1 MKIIKKLNVKRIL
14 KSLKTGVLSANIF
27 FFLFAAFFSS
37 LALAVTLTLTH
48 VDNRIPAGASTGQCF
63 SSKRSDESNGGEKG
77 KFVDLDHDR
86 TENLRDIVWS
96 DDGTMVFTIN
106 NNMNKK
112 TTSRGPMG
120 DLDLSMNKVRDP
132 FELSTVKTSLG
143 IHTCDDID
151 GFDVDH
157 DDFRAQGLDTLAGNG
172 VAYRGI
178 HVAQGGKIFYIM
190 SNSSEVHRFDL
201 SKAFDFKKLSVKEP
215 IEGASIL
222 VYICLLFLLSTKV

>member
-1 MKIIKKLNVKRIL
+1 MKIIKKLNIKKIFM
-14 KSLKTGVLSANIF
+14 SLKTGFLSTNIF
-27 FFLFAAFFSS
+27 FFLFAAFFST

-48 VDNRIPAGASTGQCF
+48 VDNRIPAGANTGQCF

-112 TTSRGPMG
+112 TTGKGPMG

-132 FELSTVKTSLG
+132 FELNTIKTFLTVDLG
-143 IHTCDDID
+143 IKSHTCDDLD

-157 DDFRAQGLDTLAGNG
+157 EDFQAQGMTNTT

-178 HVAQGGKIFYIM
+178 HISQGGRIFYILG
-190 SNSSEVHRFDL
+190 STTVLHL
-201 SKAFDFKKLSVKEP
+201 SL
-215 IEGASIL
+215 IHI
-222 VYICLLFLLSTKV
+222 